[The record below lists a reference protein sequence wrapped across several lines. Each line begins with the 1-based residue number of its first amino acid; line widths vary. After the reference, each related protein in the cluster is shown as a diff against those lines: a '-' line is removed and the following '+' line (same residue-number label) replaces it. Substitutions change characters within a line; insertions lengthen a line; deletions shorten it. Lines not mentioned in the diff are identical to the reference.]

1 MIRWRAELARAAVV
15 GLVYFLLARLG
26 MHFMARPEEIAIIW
40 PAGGFLLAVLLLS
53 KQQAWPFMLFGAFFA
68 NLLANWMAG
77 NSLLLN
83 LGLSVVNIS
92 ESALAGWLL
101 VHFIGRPIILSRL
114 REVLGLVGLG
124 SVLSCA
130 VSSFLGM
137 VIVRLGT
144 DTPSWW
150 LTWQTWWIAD
160 GVGILVITPLIL
172 TWAFWLRGLQTP
184 SLARVVEGSTL
195 FGLLIIMTVSVFT
208 SREADI
214 FARPS
219 YIILPF
225 LVWAAVRF
233 GPRGVSIASLV
244 LATVAVWYTS
254 RGLGPFVSPSTST
267 REEVLGLQ
275 LFLSV
280 TIFSYLA
287 LAAVMAE
294 RKLAQEQLQF
304 QKTLL
309 EAQSEAA
316 ADGIIIV
323 SGDKRWLSYNRRFLD
338 IWGIPEHIVQRR
350 SSEAALAYVKDKVV
364 DPEGFVAQINNLYEH
379 PDQEDWAE
387 VGLKDGRVLD
397 RYTAPVKNAS
407 GTYYGRVWYYRDIT
421 ERKRAEAEQA
431 QLLQDL
437 ASANRELND
446 FAYVV
451 SHDLKAPLRAI
462 GLLADWLVADYAD
475 RLGEEG
481 QRQLKLMEGRVKR
494 MHTLIDGI
502 LEYSRVGRRREQ
514 QAEIDLNSLVAEVID
529 LIGPPP
535 HIRME
540 VENHLPVVKGERTRL
555 QQLFQNLLSN
565 AVKFM
570 DKPQGEIRIGC
581 IDDNGDWQFYVVD
594 NGPGIEDRYFSKIF
608 QLFQVLSPRDEM
620 ENTGVGLALV
630 KRIVELHGGRVWVES
645 KVGEGSSFFFT
656 LPKSKL
662 HNDDC

>member
-1 MIRWRAELARAAVV
+1 MT
-15 GLVYFLLARLG
+15 F
-26 MHFMARPEEIAIIW
+26 
-40 PAGGFLLAVLLLS
+40 
-53 KQQAWPFMLFGAFFA
+53 
-68 NLLANWMAG
+68 
-77 NSLLLN
+77 
-83 LGLSVVNIS
+83 
-92 ESALAGWLL
+92 
-101 VHFIGRPIILSRL
+101 SRL
-114 REVLGLVGLG
+114 REVVGLVGLG

-130 VSSFLGM
+130 ASAFVGAAVVSLAAGAPF
-137 VIVRLGT
+137 
-144 DTPSWW
+144 W

-160 GVGILVITPLIL
+160 GVGMLVIAPLIL
-172 TWAFWLRGLQTP
+172 SWTFWLKGLQFPT
-184 SLARVVEGSTL
+184 LARVVEGSGL
-195 FGLLIIMTVSVFT
+195 SALLIVMGVLVFS

-219 YIILPF
+219 YVILPL

-244 LATVAVWYTS
+244 LATVAVWYTT
-254 RGLGPFVSPSTST
+254 RGLGPFVSPTTST

-280 TIFSYLA
+280 TTFSYLA

-309 EAQSEAA
+309 ESQSEAA

-323 SGDKRWLSYNRRFLD
+323 SGAKKWLSYNRRFLD
-338 IWGIPEHIVQRR
+338 MWGMPEHIIQRR
-350 SSEAALAYVKDKVV
+350 DSAAALGYVKDKVV
-364 DPEGFVAQINNLYEH
+364 DPEGFLAQINHLYDH

-387 VGLKDGRVLD
+387 VELKDGRVFD
-397 RYTAPVKNAS
+397 RYTAPVKS
-407 GTYYGRVWYYRDIT
+407 SRGVYYGRVWYYRDIT

-462 GLLADWLVADYAD
+462 GLLADWLAVDYAD

-481 QRQLKLMEGRVKR
+481 QRQLKLLVGRVKR
-494 MHTLIDGI
+494 MNTLIDGI
-502 LEYSRVGRRREQ
+502 LEYSRVGRSREQ

-529 LIGPPP
+529 LIAPPP
-535 HIRME
+535 HIRMK
-540 VENHLPVVKGERTRL
+540 VENHLPVVKGEKTRL

-565 AVKFM
+565 AIKFM
-570 DKPQGEIRIGC
+570 DKPQGEVKIGC

-594 NGPGIEDRYFSKIF
+594 NGPGIEDKYFSKIF
-608 QLFQVLSPRDEM
+608 QLFQILSPRDEM
-620 ENTGVGLALV
+620 ESTGVGLALV

-645 KVGEGSSFFFT
+645 RVGEGASFFFT
-656 LPKSKL
+656 LPQSKKVIAEESGRL
-662 HNDDC
+662 R